1 MIKITQ
7 RKLLE
12 ALKAMPDNVSVEE
25 GMHSYVVESNDY
37 RIHIEKP
44 KEDFIAPSYKVL
56 WKEYPTDSPY
66 EAWHFSFRY
75 AVSKML
81 GNLDIYG

>member
-56 WKEYPTDSPY
+56 WKEYPTDSPH

-81 GNLDIYG
+81 GSLDTNG

>member
-12 ALKAMPDNVSVEE
+12 ALKSMDVSIEE
-25 GMHSYVVESNDY
+25 GTHSYIVESNDY

-44 KEDFIAPSYKVL
+44 KEEFMAPSYKVL

-66 EAWHFSFRY
+66 EAWHFSYRY
-75 AVSKML
+75 AVSEML
-81 GNLDIYG
+81 GNISG

>member
-12 ALKAMPDNVSVEE
+12 ALKSMYVSIEE
-25 GMHSYVVESNDY
+25 GTHSYIVESNDY

-44 KEDFIAPSYKVL
+44 KEDFVAPSYKAL

-66 EAWHFSFRY
+66 EAWHFSFRH
-75 AVSKML
+75 AVSKVL
-81 GNLDIYG
+81 GSIDG

>member
-1 MIKITQ
+1 VIKITQ

-44 KEDFIAPSYKVL
+44 KEDFIAPSYQVL

-66 EAWHFSFRY
+66 EAWHFSFRH
-75 AVSKML
+75 AVSKVL
-81 GNLDIYG
+81 GSIDG

>member
-1 MIKITQ
+1 MITITQ

-25 GMHSYVVESNDY
+25 GMHSYVLESNDY

-44 KEDFIAPSYKVL
+44 KEDFVAPSYKAL

-81 GNLDIYG
+81 GSL

>member
-1 MIKITQ
+1 MITITQ

-12 ALKAMPDNVSVEE
+12 ALKAMPDNVSVKE
-25 GMHSYVVESNDY
+25 GMHSYVLESNDY

-44 KEDFIAPSYKVL
+44 KEDFVAPSYKAL

-81 GNLDIYG
+81 GSLDG

>member
-1 MIKITQ
+1 MITITQ

-12 ALKAMPDNVSVEE
+12 ALKAMPDSVSVEE

-44 KEDFIAPSYKVL
+44 KEDFVAPSYKAL

-81 GNLDIYG
+81 GSLDING

>member
-1 MIKITQ
+1 
-7 RKLLE
+7 
-12 ALKAMPDNVSVEE
+12 
-25 GMHSYVVESNDY
+25 MHSYVVESNDY

-44 KEDFIAPSYKVL
+44 KEDFVAPSYKAL

-81 GNLDIYG
+81 GSLDG

>member
-1 MIKITQ
+1 MITITQ

-12 ALKAMPDNVSVEE
+12 ALKAMPDSVSVEE

-44 KEDFIAPSYKVL
+44 KEDFVAPSYKAL

-81 GNLDIYG
+81 GSLDG

>member
-12 ALKAMPDNVSVEE
+12 ALKSMDVSIEE
-25 GMHSYVVESNDY
+25 GMHSYIVESNDY

-44 KEDFIAPSYKVL
+44 KEDFVAPSYKAL

-66 EAWHFSFRY
+66 EAWHFSFRH
-75 AVSKML
+75 AVSKVL
-81 GNLDIYG
+81 GSIDG